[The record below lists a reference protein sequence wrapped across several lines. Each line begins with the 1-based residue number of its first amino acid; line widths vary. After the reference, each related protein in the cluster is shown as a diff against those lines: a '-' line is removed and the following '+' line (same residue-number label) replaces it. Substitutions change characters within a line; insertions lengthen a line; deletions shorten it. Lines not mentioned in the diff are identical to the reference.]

1 MGEIFERKEEEGW
14 SKKGWEGDEE
24 VLVGWVKAMEGKV
37 CFRGVVDERV
47 EGGNYGGV
55 KEVPR

>member
-1 MGEIFERKEEEGW
+1 M
-14 SKKGWEGDEE
+14 
-24 VLVGWVKAMEGKV
+24 LVGWVKAMERKI
-37 CFRGVVDERV
+37 CFRGVVKERV